1 MPNRGPGYRG
11 EVDANDI
18 FDLDRLLVLM
28 LLAIGL
34 ALIVGNGFAVIQ
46 ARRGRKP
53 QGEEGEF
60 RPGRAWWLIGVG
72 VVMTVWGL
80 ASL

>member
-1 MPNRGPGYRG
+1 MS
-11 EVDANDI
+11 DTDI

-28 LLAIGL
+28 LVAIGL
-34 ALIVGNGFAVIQ
+34 ALVVGNGFAIIQ
-46 ARRGRKP
+46 ARRGNKP

-60 RPGRAWWLIGVG
+60 RRGRAWWLLGVG
-72 VVMTVWGL
+72 LVMTLWGV

>member
-1 MPNRGPGYRG
+1 MDLLASVPA
-11 EVDANDI
+11 VDITDLLDI
-18 FDLDRLLVLM
+18 DRLLVLM

-34 ALIVGNGFAVIQ
+34 ALVVGNGFAIVQ

-60 RPGRAWWLIGVG
+60 RPGRAWWLLAVG
-72 VVMTVWGL
+72 LVMTVWGL
-80 ASL
+80 ASM